1 MLGVEHIKPN
11 SAVIIKQLA
20 VHRQLQDIL
29 AMQPDASLV
38 KHAQAITT
46 KVVIQKQ
53 SAP

>member
-11 SAVIIKQLA
+11 SAFIIKQLA

-38 KHAQAITT
+38 KHAHAITT